1 VSRYIL
7 GRGDSVKN
15 GRGKL
20 RDDLLVGLGFALM
33 LTALYM
39 ALIYAPTEK
48 YAGAVQRIFYFHVPL
63 AWVGFLAF
71 FVVFIGSI
79 LYLWKRSVIWDAI
92 AWASAEVGVVFTS
105 LVLITGSIWAKA
117 AWGIWWTWDARL
129 TATLVLW
136 FIYVAYLMIRGY
148 AQEESQG
155 ARFSAV
161 LGIAGFINV
170 PIVALAI
177 NLWRTQHPT
186 ALIFEGGLAPTML
199 VALLVCVVAFT
210 VLYIL
215 LVRHATSLKILE
227 SDIKNMKNLRLE

>member
-1 VSRYIL
+1 M
-7 GRGDSVKN
+7 KN

-33 LTALYM
+33 LAALYM
-39 ALIYAPTEK
+39 ALVYAPTEK

-71 FVVFIGSI
+71 LVVFIGSI
-79 LYLWKRSVIWDAI
+79 LYLWKRSVIWDSI

-136 FIYVAYLMIRGY
+136 FVYVAYLMVRGY
-148 AQEESQG
+148 AREESQG
-155 ARFSAV
+155 ARLSAV
-161 LGIAGFINV
+161 LGIVGFINV

-186 ALIFEGGLAPTML
+186 ALIFEGGLAPTMM
-199 VALLVCVVAFT
+199 VTLLVCVVAFT

-215 LVRHATSLKILE
+215 LVRQATSLKILE
-227 SDIKNMKNLRLE
+227 SDIENMKNLRLE

>member
-1 VSRYIL
+1 
-7 GRGDSVKN
+7 VKN

-20 RDDLLVGLGFALM
+20 RNDLLVGLGFALM
-33 LTALYM
+33 LAALYM

-48 YAGAVQRIFYFHVPL
+48 HAGAVQRIFYFHVPL

-136 FIYVAYLMIRGY
+136 FVYVAYLMVRSY
-148 AQEESQG
+148 AREESQG

-161 LGIAGFINV
+161 LGIVGFINV
-170 PIVALAI
+170 PIVALTI

-199 VALLVCVVAFT
+199 VALLVCVAAFT

-215 LVRHATSLKILE
+215 LVRQTTSLKILE
-227 SDIKNMKNLRLE
+227 SDIENMKNLRLE